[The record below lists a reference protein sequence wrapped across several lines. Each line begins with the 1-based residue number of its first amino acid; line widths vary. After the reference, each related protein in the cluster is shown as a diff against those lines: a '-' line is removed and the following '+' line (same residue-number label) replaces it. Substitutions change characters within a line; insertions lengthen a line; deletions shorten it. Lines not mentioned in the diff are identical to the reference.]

1 MVYMLLLL
9 ILEIEYLNGNTDTVG
24 DVTSGSEKLKNTTV
38 VGYGG
43 EDNGGKN
50 TGDEDAQVRSRC
62 TTFAEEDGVDDR
74 GAKEESLSYDATFEP
89 GDSTKSDNKQKESDK
104 TPCSTVPAKRSA
116 ENVGGDDFENVY
128 GDLPSSITRPKAEKM
143 DEVDY

>member
-1 MVYMLLLL
+1 MILNYIKDIRTDTFLL
-9 ILEIEYLNGNTDTVG
+9 IHIH
-24 DVTSGSEKLKNTTV
+24 KL
-38 VGYGG
+38 
-43 EDNGGKN
+43 
-50 TGDEDAQVRSRC
+50 
-62 TTFAEEDGVDDR
+62 
-74 GAKEESLSYDATFEP
+74 LIEP